1 MTEPRRP
8 SSVLLLALALLVPL
22 AFADSP
28 AIADDDRNDF
38 AGTYEA
44 SLPERAEALQL
55 HADGTAHITLS
66 DQVTAGAGGFTFS
79 ESLGSW
85 KKVGPRRLFAR
96 FVNLNFDI
104 TGPAATYSGM
114 AVVDYDLQFA
124 PNLRTFTA
132 SCQGKIFPTGQDP
145 FDPSSTPVTT
155 FDCAYLQ
162 GFSYRRVPLP

>member
-1 MTEPRRP
+1 MPKLRP
-8 SSVLLLALALLVPL
+8 LHHLVLPCALALLSIPL
-22 AFADSP
+22 APATVRAADR
-28 AIADDDRNDF
+28 DDF

-44 SLPERAEALQL
+44 SLPERAEAMQL

-66 DQVTAGAGGFTFS
+66 DQVTSGAGGFTFS

-85 KKVGPRRLFAR
+85 KKVGPRRLAAR
-96 FVNLNFDI
+96 FVNLNFDV

-114 AVVDYDLQFA
+114 AVVDYDLHFA

-145 FDPSSTPVTT
+145 FDPNSTPVTT
-155 FDCAYLQ
+155 FNCAYLE